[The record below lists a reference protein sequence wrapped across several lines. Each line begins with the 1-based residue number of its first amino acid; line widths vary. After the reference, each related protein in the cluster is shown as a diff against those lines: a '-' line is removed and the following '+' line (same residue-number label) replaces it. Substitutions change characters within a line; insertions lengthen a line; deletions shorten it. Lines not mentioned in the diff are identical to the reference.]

1 MDLQGK
7 AVLITGASS
16 GVGLSAAEAF
26 AAAGADVAVLARSRP
41 GLERAAKR
49 IRAQGRRAA
58 IVPADLTDR
67 EAVGAA
73 VAQAIEELGA
83 LHVLVPCA
91 ALTVYGSFEE
101 VEADDFDRV
110 IDVTFLGAVNVVRT
124 ALPELERT
132 RGAIVAMGSLMS
144 KLPLPML
151 SSYSAAKHAERG
163 FLNTLAIELRAQR
176 SPVTVSLLHPGAI
189 NTPVWGEM
197 PSANGELP
205 RRPPEGYDPTEI
217 AEGLVA
223 LARRPRREATF
234 GLETRAIET
243 LWNVSR
249 PVGEFMLVAIYHYFR
264 SGSRT
269 ASSGVRGLRAAVGEG
284 IATDGIPFPRP
295 SVTHALGKL
304 LR

>member
-26 AAAGADVAVLARSRP
+26 AEAGADVAVLARSRP

-49 IRAQGRRAA
+49 VRAHGRKAV
-58 IVPADLTDR
+58 IVQADLTDR
-67 EAVGAA
+67 EAVDAA
-73 VAQAIEELGA
+73 VAKAIEKLGA
-83 LHVLVPCA
+83 IHVLVPCA

-101 VEADDFDRV
+101 VDPEDFDRV
-110 IDVTFLGAVNVVRT
+110 IDVTFIGAVNVVRA

-144 KLPLPML
+144 KIPLPML

-163 FLNTLAIELRAQR
+163 FLNTLSIELKAQR
-176 SPVTVSLLHPGAI
+176 SPVKISILHPGAI

-205 RRPPEGYDPTEI
+205 RRPPEGYDPTEV
-217 AEGLVA
+217 AEGLVQ
-223 LARRPRREATF
+223 LARRPKPEATF
-234 GLETRAIET
+234 GLETKAIEAV
-243 LWNVSR
+243 WNLSR

-264 SGSRT
+264 SGTRT
-269 ASSGVRGLRAAVGEG
+269 ASSGVRGLREAVGEG

-295 SVTHALGKL
+295 SLTHQLNKL